1 MKCDC
6 ETKTQARRKAA
17 IFSVMV
23 ILINLMFLI
32 SPPLTA
38 MGIRIERD
46 EKTRKRQE
54 DLDFLYNTLKEVHP
68 DLFSN
73 AEEALF
79 LAKKEEISRRIG
91 VVDDFIFALELQS
104 FVALVGDSHT
114 TVSLNSDGLH
124 LYPFSLDYYNGH
136 PVLAMAHKDSK
147 ELLGQRIIAINDFPM
162 EKVLERFRDIISHDN
177 EVQLRLRFKQ
187 LVNCTEVLEYCGFS
201 EPGGR
206 LSLTVS
212 DAHGR
217 ESKIDLGTPVEAAM
231 VQTIVNDLIFLDN
244 LRTGYSATEFNRG
257 KIYYAKALS
266 DSVYYIQYNQCR
278 EDINFPMVDFCAQI
292 TDDLKATD
300 YNKIILDMRYNGGGS
315 DGVLVPLLTLLSEV
329 QRTGNVKLF
338 CLVDERTFSSAI
350 INAMMMKEM
359 GAIVVGA
366 PTGGSVN
373 HFGSIER
380 FTLPNSGINVTYSTK
395 LINIADYL
403 ESGHGYGIETLV
415 PDYEAGQTL
424 DDYLNGIDTTV
435 QFVMEHGDN
444 LELQDNMDV
453 MLTRGSFAALLY
465 QKAKDYGKG
474 VERGYTGIFDVFP
487 FARNTPAIEWA
498 YHAGIITVI
507 SDGRLAPSNL
517 ITREEIAVML
527 ARFADYLDFTLN
539 KTSQIYIEEVGE
551 GFEPDEHMSCEKG
564 MELINNLFP

>member
-1 MKCDC
+1 
-6 ETKTQARRKAA
+6 
-17 IFSVMV
+17 
-23 ILINLMFLI
+23 
-32 SPPLTA
+32 
-38 MGIRIERD
+38 
-46 EKTRKRQE
+46 
-54 DLDFLYNTLKEVHP
+54 
-68 DLFSN
+68 
-73 AEEALF
+73 
-79 LAKKEEISRRIG
+79 
-91 VVDDFIFALELQS
+91 
-104 FVALVGDSHT
+104 
-114 TVSLNSDGLH
+114 
-124 LYPFSLDYYNGH
+124 
-136 PVLAMAHKDSK
+136 
-147 ELLGQRIIAINDFPM
+147 M

-212 DAHGR
+212 DIHGR

-231 VQTIVNDLIFLDN
+231 VQTILNDLIFLDN
-244 LRTGYSATEFNRG
+244 LRKGYSATEFNRG

-278 EDINFPMVDFCAQI
+278 EDINFPMADFCAQI
-292 TDDLKATD
+292 TDDLKAAD
-300 YNKIILDMRYNGGGS
+300 YNKIILDIRYNGGGS
-315 DGVLVPLLTLLSEV
+315 DGVLVPLLTLLGEI

-338 CLVDERTFSSAI
+338 CLVGERTFSSAT

-373 HFGSIER
+373 HFGSVNM
-380 FTLPNSGINVTYSTK
+380 FMLPNSGINVTYSTK
-395 LINIADYL
+395 LINIADYM

-435 QFVMEHGDN
+435 QFVMEHGDS
-444 LELQDNMDV
+444 LEFQDNNDM

-474 VERGYTGIFDVFP
+474 DERGLTGIFDVFP
-487 FARNTPAIEWA
+487 FARNTPAVEWA
-498 YHAGIITVI
+498 YHAGILSVI

-517 ITREEIAVML
+517 ITKEEIAVML

-539 KTSQIYIEEVGE
+539 KNPRTHIEEGG
-551 GFEPDEHMSCEKG
+551 GFGPDEHISRENG
-564 MELINNLFP
+564 RELINSLFP